1 MYWRDTV
8 TLEAVTHGADEEG
21 YPKEA
26 VEETEVF
33 ADVQSVRRSEFY
45 AAKQIGVT
53 LLSRSSSAPPTMP
66 GKSALSGMARGTR
79 SSGPI
84 RRRGKC
90 TSSSARSSRRR
101 RNEYRGAAVEAFDG
115 LMNSPAAANTYKGD
129 DAEYITF
136 NYTEIPDDF
145 GDDDAGH
152 YRALVQVH
160 YFAPHEK
167 NTRATRREIT
177 RRIVAAGFTRPS
189 ITPASDAN
197 GQHYVFECEDAEA
210 V

>member
-1 MYWRDTV
+1 MSI
-8 TLEAVTHGADEEG
+8 EA
-21 YPKEA
+21 
-26 VEETEVF
+26 
-33 ADVQSVRRSEFY
+33 R
-45 AAKQIGVT
+45 
-53 LLSRSSSAPPTMP
+53 L
-66 GKSALSGMARGTR
+66 
-79 SSGPI
+79 
-84 RRRGKC
+84 
-90 TSSSARSSRRR
+90 
-101 RNEYRGAAVEAFDG
+101 VEAFDG
-115 LMNSPAAANTYKGD
+115 LKNSPTAANTYKG
-129 DAEYITF
+129 
-136 NYTEIPDDF
+136 
-145 GDDDAGH
+145 DDAGH